1 MVLDNSFRAFLSS
14 LHVLYFSKASHK
26 MRKHVMDPSKLLPKY
41 SLIVIKVEQKDDKN
55 LNIMSYYLRI
65 PEFQALS

>member
-1 MVLDNSFRAFLSS
+1 
-14 LHVLYFSKASHK
+14 
-26 MRKHVMDPSKLLPKY
+26 MRKHIMDPSKLLPKY

-55 LNIMSYYLRI
+55 LNIMNYYLRI